1 MHALAEK
8 AEGKRSNGEERPGD
22 TAASKAEESEGRDSS
37 FERSE
42 MYKDRVMQLAAD
54 MEAR

>member
-8 AEGKRSNGEERPGD
+8 AEERRSNGGERPGYA
-22 TAASKAEESEGRDSS
+22 TASRAEESEGRDSS

-42 MYKDRVMQLAAD
+42 MYRDRVMQLAAD